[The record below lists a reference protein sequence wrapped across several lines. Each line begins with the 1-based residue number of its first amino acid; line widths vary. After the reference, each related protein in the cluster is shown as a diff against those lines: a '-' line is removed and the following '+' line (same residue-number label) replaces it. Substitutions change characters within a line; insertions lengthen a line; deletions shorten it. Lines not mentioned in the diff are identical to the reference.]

1 VIRRREFIAGL
12 AGTGVWPTAAL
23 AQQRVVPVIGYLTS
37 GSERSSLVPSFHQGL
52 GEQGYVGGRNVEVLA
67 RWANGQYDQLPAL
80 AADLVRR
87 RVAVI
92 FASADTGLVAKSAT
106 ATIPIV
112 FTSSTDPVD
121 LGLVASL
128 NRPGGNLT
136 GVYFLIQTL
145 TAKRLELLHEIVPAV
160 ASIGLLVNP
169 TNIVVETQ
177 IGEAEAAART
187 LRVQLVSAKAST
199 PSEIERAF
207 AILGG
212 QQIGALLV
220 AGDALFFGQA
230 AQFAALAARH
240 GIPTIYPLRE
250 WVDAGGLMSY
260 GPSISDA
267 YRLAGN
273 YVGRILKGDNLTDL
287 PVQQSTRIEMVLN
300 LKTARALGL
309 AIPPAVLALADEV
322 IE

>member
-1 VIRRREFIAGL
+1 
-12 AGTGVWPTAAL
+12 
-23 AQQRVVPVIGYLTS
+23 
-37 GSERSSLVPSFHQGL
+37 
-52 GEQGYVGGRNVEVLA
+52 
-67 RWANGQYDQLPAL
+67 
-80 AADLVRR
+80 
-87 RVAVI
+87 
-92 FASADTGLVAKSAT
+92 
-106 ATIPIV
+106 
-112 FTSSTDPVD
+112 
-121 LGLVASL
+121 
-128 NRPGGNLT
+128 
-136 GVYFLIQTL
+136 
-145 TAKRLELLHEIVPAV
+145 VPAV
-160 ASIGLLVNP
+160 TSIGLLVNP

-207 AILGG
+207 TILGG
-212 QQIGALLV
+212 QRISALLV

-230 AQFAALAARH
+230 TQFAGLAARH

-273 YVGRILKGDNLTDL
+273 YVGRILKGDNLADL